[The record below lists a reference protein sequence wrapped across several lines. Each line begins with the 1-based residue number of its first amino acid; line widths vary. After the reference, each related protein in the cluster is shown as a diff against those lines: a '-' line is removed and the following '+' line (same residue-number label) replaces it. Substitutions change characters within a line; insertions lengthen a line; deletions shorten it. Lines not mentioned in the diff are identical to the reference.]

1 MTTDVT
7 IDTSILA
14 KGLIPPRRRIKDQL
28 YEDSLRLHSKSK
40 EILLKIENGEYINH
54 IPLIALIETACV
66 VSRLTNDSE
75 SVNLSLSFVNQ
86 NSRMYSD
93 AYLLERSIEIGK
105 ITKASGLDVI
115 FMACADITGSA
126 LMTDDRK
133 MFERA
138 CEYGL
143 DAKFLRDK

>member
-1 MTTDVT
+1 
-7 IDTSILA
+7 
-14 KGLIPPRRRIKDQL
+14 
-28 YEDSLRLHSKSK
+28 
-40 EILLKIENGEYINH
+40 
-54 IPLIALIETACV
+54 
-66 VSRLTNDSE
+66 
-75 SVNLSLSFVNQ
+75 
-86 NSRMYSD
+86 MYSD

-105 ITKASGLDVI
+105 ITKASGFDVI

-143 DAKFLRDK
+143 DAKFLRDR